1 FGSALQLNVYYHVL
15 FLEGV
20 FLDRTDQGRKP
31 RFLQGEPPS
40 DADITAV
47 VQTISHRVIRKL
59 RSLGYLEAGGDA
71 AVTTGYDP
79 LVEDAPALAR
89 TLAASVQQDRKSTRL
104 NSSHQIIS

>member
-1 FGSALQLNVYYHVL
+1 MI

-20 FLDRTDQGRKP
+20 YVDRTAQGLRL
-31 RFLQGEPPS
+31 RFVQGEPPTN
-40 DADITAV
+40 ADIAAV
-47 VQTISHRVIRKL
+47 ITKISHRVIRKL

-89 TLAASVQQDRKSTRL
+89 TLAASVQ
-104 NSSHQIIS
+104 